1 MDPRSSNPCH
11 SRVNCI
17 FNFYMVSNCFENL
30 MLSFQETKD
39 MIEFELDRETVSNLG
54 NSLINEEKL

>member
-1 MDPRSSNPCH
+1 M
-11 SRVNCI
+11 